1 MQFHDPAFLLLILI
15 LPWLW
20 VRRHRRELSTAL
32 GLADGAQI
40 ESFPDTWRTRCAR
53 LLPWLTMFSVTLAI
67 VALARPQVIERE
79 IKTSR
84 EGVDLIVALDL
95 STSMLAEPRDI
106 AQPPKNRLTM
116 AKEVLGEFLQGR
128 PGDRVGLLAFA
139 ARPYAASPLTTDHH
153 WLRDIVA
160 RLQVGM
166 VEDGTAIG
174 DAILSALNR
183 LRDRPAASQAIILMT
198 DGRNNAGEVEPLSAA
213 AAAKA
218 LGVRIHTIGIGSRG
232 PVVVPMESPLG
243 GTLFRQVQ
251 ADLDEATLSS
261 IAANTGGQYFRA
273 DDRENLAS
281 VFDAIDTLEKRRVE
295 EVAYFSHDELYHFIL
310 LSALFAAMLEFML
323 SHTLLRQLP

>member
-20 VRRHRRELSTAL
+20 VRRHRLVLSTAL

-40 ESFPDTWRTRCAR
+40 KSLPDTWRTRCAR
-53 LLPWLTMFSVTLAI
+53 LLPWLGMLSVALAI

-79 IKTSR
+79 IKTSS
-84 EGVDLIVALDL
+84 EGVDLIVVLDL

-106 AQPPKNRLTM
+106 AQAPKNRLTM

-153 WLRDIVA
+153 WLRGIVA
-160 RLQVGM
+160 NLQVGM

-198 DGRNNAGEVEPLSAA
+198 DGRNNVGEVAPLSAA

-218 LGVRIHTIGIGSRG
+218 LGVRIHAIGIGSRG
-232 PVVVPMESPLG
+232 PVVMPMESPLG
-243 GTLFRQVQ
+243 GTLFRDVQ
-251 ADLDEATLSS
+251 ADLDEATLSA
-261 IAANTGGQYFRA
+261 IASSTGGQYFRA

-295 EVAYFSHDELYHFIL
+295 EVVHFIYGELYHFVL
-310 LSALFAAMLEFML
+310 LSALIAAILAFIL
-323 SHTLLRQLP
+323 RHTLLRQLP